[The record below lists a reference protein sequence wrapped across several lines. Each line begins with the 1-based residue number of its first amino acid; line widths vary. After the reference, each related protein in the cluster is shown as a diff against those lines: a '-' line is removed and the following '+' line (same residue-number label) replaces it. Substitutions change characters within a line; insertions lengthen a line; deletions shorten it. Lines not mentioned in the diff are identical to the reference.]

1 MKIHRLALATLGIA
15 ALGACDDDPAGPEG
29 TVPLTLSVAVG
40 SSVPITLNP
49 ASSPPLARSMTYE
62 DGTNTLVIDYAA
74 LVLSEIELEGAL
86 DECAV
91 GFDDDDDFD
100 DDDCEE
106 FEAGPILLELP
117 LDGSVDRVLEVFV
130 APGTYDE
137 LEFELDA
144 PDDDDP
150 REQDFL
156 AQYPEYDDVSVR
168 VEGTWNGTPFVFV
181 QEVDAEQETELS
193 EPLIV
198 TEGSQT
204 RNLTLRLDMSSWFVD
219 GSGNL
224 IDPSTALA
232 DGPNEEI
239 VEDNIERSF
248 EAFEDDDEDGEDD
261 DDELDDD

>member
-1 MKIHRLALATLGIA
+1 MKIHRLTLATLGLV

-40 SSVPITLNP
+40 SSVPITLNS
-49 ASSPPLARSMTYE
+49 ASNPLMARSTTYE
-62 DGTNTLVIDYAA
+62 DGTNTLVVDYAA
-74 LVLSEIELEGAL
+74 VVLSEIELEGAL
-86 DECAV
+86 DECPV

-106 FEAGPILLELP
+106 FETGPILLELP

-150 REQDFL
+150 EEREFL
-156 AQYPEYDDVSVR
+156 EQYPQYDDVSVR

-181 QEVDAEQETELS
+181 QEVDAEQETDLS

-198 TEGSQT
+198 TEGSET

-219 GSGNL
+219 RAGNL

-232 DGPNEEI
+232 DGPNEEL
-239 VEDNIERSF
+239 VEDNIENSF